1 MKKTALGLG
10 VLAIY
15 GVYSIGVRHQHPTIA
30 LPSSLV
36 STPKANNKSA
46 SSTIGYSN
54 SPSSTSSSLSPK
66 STSNAGLYHD
76 GTYIGK
82 VENVY
87 YGNVQV
93 SVKISNGRIADV
105 QFLQYPNTHSTSVYI
120 NQQVMPYL
128 KKEALKSQHSN
139 VQIITGATF
148 TSEGFIQSLKSA
160 LSKA

>member
-15 GVYSIGVRHQHPTIA
+15 GVYSIGVRHQHPIIA
-30 LPSSLV
+30 KPPSLAKS
-36 STPKANNKSA
+36 SNDSNKSA
-46 SSTIGYSN
+46 NPTKTYSN
-54 SPSSTSSSLSPK
+54 NPSSSSNSTSSK
-66 STSNAGLYHD
+66 STSLGPYRD

-93 SVKISNGRIADV
+93 SVRINNGRISDV
-105 QFLQYPNTHSTSVYI
+105 QFLQYPNTHATSVYI
-120 NQQVMPYL
+120 NQQAMPYL
-128 KKEALKSQHSN
+128 KQEALQTQHSR
-139 VQIITGATF
+139 VQIISGATF